1 MCRWTKYKFLFF
13 ILLFYFIEYSTLILC
28 GLQQAA
34 FNNSIEWNWSTPG
47 PITFAIYP
55 PWGCLCITPPSHSFG
70 LLGTEEAEY
79 RGHIEDNTTATSI
92 TLPFP
97 PKSLSLYLNSFLSCV
112 FITTVNSFFLAFLSE
127 VSTFTLTTFFLAFYH
142 NRKFFL
148 YCISIRSLNLNFNNF
163 LSCVCFQTLSLLA
176 FYPKSQP

>member
-79 RGHIEDNTTATSI
+79 RGHIEDNTTATTI

-127 VSTFTLTTFFLAFYH
+127 VSTFTLTTFFLAF
-142 NRKFFL
+142 L
-148 YCISIRSLNLNFNNF
+148 
-163 LSCVCFQTLSLLA
+163 
-176 FYPKSQP
+176 SQP